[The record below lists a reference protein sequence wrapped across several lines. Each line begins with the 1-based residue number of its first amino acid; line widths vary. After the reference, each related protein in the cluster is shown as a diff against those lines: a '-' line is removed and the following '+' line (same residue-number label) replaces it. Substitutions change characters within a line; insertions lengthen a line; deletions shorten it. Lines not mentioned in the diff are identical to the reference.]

1 MDIFAFQRPFSK
13 VNSVS
18 FRWEFVTL
26 KIRASRLE
34 AHHLEVGSLKYYQTN
49 VTHKS
54 VQNCKADESNQMFE
68 SSSFCLL
75 VLIKKLLAPKQYAA
89 LQEFNN
95 P

>member
-1 MDIFAFQRPFSK
+1 
-13 VNSVS
+13 
-18 FRWEFVTL
+18 
-26 KIRASRLE
+26 
-34 AHHLEVGSLKYYQTN
+34 
-49 VTHKS
+49 
-54 VQNCKADESNQMFE
+54 MFE